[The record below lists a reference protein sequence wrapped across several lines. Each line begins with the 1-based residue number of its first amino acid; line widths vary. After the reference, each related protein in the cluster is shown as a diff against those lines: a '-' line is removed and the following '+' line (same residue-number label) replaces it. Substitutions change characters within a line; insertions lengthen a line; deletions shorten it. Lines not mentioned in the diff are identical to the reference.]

1 MDGPVGEPLA
11 GTIANQ
17 QFSAAI
23 RTAVFRNFDVPEPRG
38 GTSVNGHV
46 LESRSLGGPANKKK
60 DLVKCRES

>member
-23 RTAVFRNFDVPEPRG
+23 RTALEYNEHDV
-38 GTSVNGHV
+38 
-46 LESRSLGGPANKKK
+46 NKYN
-60 DLVKCRES
+60 